1 MLKNSA
7 TSTANGRFAA
17 PQTKRTVART
27 IHLIAG
33 GLLGLFIYAPPTFA
47 EPLRLFLQFVVIPA
61 AVITGVFIWKQAAI
75 RRLLTRRHRRS
86 I

>member
-1 MLKNSA
+1 MSKNN
-7 TSTANGRFAA
+7 TKSTVNGRSAA
-17 PQTKRTVART
+17 PQTKRTAART

-47 EPLRLFLQFVVIPA
+47 EPLRLFLQVVVIPA
-61 AVITGVFIWKQAAI
+61 AVITGMFIWKQAAI

>member
-1 MLKNSA
+1 MSKNNT
-7 TSTANGRFAA
+7 TSIVDGRSAA
-17 PQTKRTVART
+17 PRAKRTAARM